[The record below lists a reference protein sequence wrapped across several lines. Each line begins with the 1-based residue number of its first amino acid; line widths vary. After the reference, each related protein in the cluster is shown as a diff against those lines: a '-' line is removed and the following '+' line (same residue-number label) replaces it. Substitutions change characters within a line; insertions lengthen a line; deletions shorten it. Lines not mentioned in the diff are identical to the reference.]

1 MYLYS
6 VTYPYYTMML
16 SKKANNLNMI
26 GFGIISTS
34 FNFINKNTTNLFH
47 IVKKKTKLH
56 NQFNSLNLVIYLN

>member
-16 SKKANNLNMI
+16 SKKASNLNMI

-47 IVKKKTKLH
+47 IVKKKIKLH
-56 NQFNSLNLVIYLN
+56 SQFNLLNLVIYLN